1 MFKPMI
7 IYRYE
12 EEKLLLIKNNEE
24 IIKMNIKIKKDS
36 KVTSE
41 NIKSYIIDF
50 LNFDSRF
57 ENDKDS
63 IVYDL
68 NFIENYHGIKIDE
81 VEVVDCFAEGF
92 IRITLNYDNGD
103 VNYYE
108 IV

>member
-1 MFKPMI
+1 MFYGMI
-7 IYRYE
+7 IYMYE

-41 NIKSYIIDF
+41 IIKSYIIDF

-57 ENDKDS
+57 EKDKEE
-63 IVYDL
+63 IVKDL
-68 NFIENYHGIKIDE
+68 NFIEDYYGIKIEE
-81 VEVVDCFAEGF
+81 VDVVDCFEQDL
-92 IRITLNYDNGD
+92 IRITLKYDNGD

-108 IV
+108 FE

>member
-1 MFKPMI
+1 M
-7 IYRYE
+7 YE

-41 NIKSYIIDF
+41 IIKSYIIDF

-57 ENDKDS
+57 EKDKEE
-63 IVYDL
+63 IVKDL
-68 NFIENYHGIKIDE
+68 NFIEDYYGIKIEE
-81 VEVVDCFAEGF
+81 VDVVDCFEQGL

-108 IV
+108 FE

>member
-1 MFKPMI
+1 MFYGMI
-7 IYRYE
+7 IYMYE

-41 NIKSYIIDF
+41 TLKSYIIDF
-50 LNFDSRF
+50 LNFDSRS
-57 ENDKDS
+57 ENDKEAIS
-63 IVYDL
+63 YDL
-68 NFIENYHGIKIDE
+68 NFIENYYGIKIEE
-81 VEVVDCFAEGF
+81 VEVVDCFEKGL

-108 IV
+108 CE